1 MYISQ
6 HAHILPF
13 SMFTGSP
20 NLVGKLDFYS
30 TVFVVMMDILAANWN
45 LRRILKLKRAVI
57 RCN

>member
-30 TVFVVMMDILAANWN
+30 TVFVVMMDILAATWN
-45 LRRILKLKRAVI
+45 LRRILRLKKAV
-57 RCN
+57 